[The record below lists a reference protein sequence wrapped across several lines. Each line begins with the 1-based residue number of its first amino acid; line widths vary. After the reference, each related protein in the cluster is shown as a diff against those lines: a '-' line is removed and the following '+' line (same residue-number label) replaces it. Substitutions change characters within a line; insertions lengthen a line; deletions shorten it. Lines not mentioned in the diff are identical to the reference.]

1 MSLSN
6 CFNYFLKHSVFRNSG
21 NPEPRSQPGVSG
33 EIDPAGA
40 VIGLESEPVEV
51 HVDNHPSILDI
62 DIPDSAKVNDDV
74 EVTETQNMKRQ
85 ESFLTEVEEFTQTSS
100 VETELETQLRPV
112 FDLCQ
117 PNSEGLISIE
127 HLRAMC
133 REHGQVGSLSL
144 HSVIVSPRYF
154 QDADAVVGKIDPVGR
169 GLVSFS
175 TFCQGVATMM
185 EANLDTG
192 GPRNVTDGEII
203 FLLNIPVPHLAPV
216 GWKEEFSQ
224 CFSPGDC

>member
-6 CFNYFLKHSVFRNSG
+6 CWNYFLKIYVFRNSA
-21 NPEPRSQPGVSG
+21 NPDTRSKPGVSA

-40 VIGLESEPVEV
+40 VIGLESAPVEV

-74 EVTETQNMKRQ
+74 EVTEAQNMKRQ
-85 ESFLTEVEEFTQTSS
+85 ESFLTEVEEFTQTPV

-127 HLRAMC
+127 HLRVMC
-133 REHGQVGSLSL
+133 REHGQVGTVLELCDCLTALFSGCRCSGGEDRPCRAGLGVILNLLSRSR
-144 HSVIVSPRYF
+144 HH
-154 QDADAVVGKIDPVGR
+154 DGGKP
-169 GLVSFS
+169 
-175 TFCQGVATMM
+175 
-185 EANLDTG
+185 
-192 GPRNVTDGEII
+192 
-203 FLLNIPVPHLAPV
+203 
-216 GWKEEFSQ
+216 
-224 CFSPGDC
+224 